1 MRRLFALIGL
11 TYLSTLTV
19 VFYLHDS
26 VTVAVITVISV
37 AVVLA
42 SLILKKLR
50 PKLTVSKTLIWAAVT
65 AMCALLSIFLYENI
79 YVDPIIDNYSDK
91 EISFTGFIC
100 DQPTLTDKAVDYI
113 IQTDTVNNEPAKIKI
128 YLRSYESSD
137 AEAFDKIKGSAVVTE
152 EEASN
157 RKSERIFLS
166 VNTSQPYTLKKTGEK
181 QFSLYAL
188 AVGARQWA
196 QSVINRY
203 MYGDSVYLARA
214 VLLGEKRGLPLEI
227 RRDFTRTGT
236 SHLVVVSG
244 MHFSVTLCL
253 FVFLLRKLYVRWLR
267 FCLMALLIIGY
278 CALTGFYPSVM
289 RAGIM
294 LLILFGGEC
303 LRRTHDSLNSL
314 GFAGLCLSVLN
325 PYAVGDIGMLLSF
338 AATIGIL
345 LWASPILG
353 FMRRVTRLDRLN
365 KTVYS
370 RSRKTHALKSGRHR
384 YIFCLT
390 LAKVALRIPNLIL
403 SIFAVSVSACA
414 WTMPLSVIFFGR
426 TALLAV
432 PLSVIA
438 EPLAAVI
445 LWSSLLTVCL
455 CFVPPL
461 ASVCAA
467 VCGLCCR
474 ALTGIIS
481 ACADLPFAY
490 VRTDETYHYIW
501 LAVTAVLVAAG
512 YILRENYKL
521 DKAYI
526 RCAAAFSL
534 AVLMM
539 GYSVTALLADK
550 DAYLSV
556 FSSGN
561 GVTVAVAKER
571 NLSLLSCGGSYK
583 TYSETVREIGKNSD
597 IIDMLIIPKMNY
609 SHSRYLY
616 SLEEEFDVEKI
627 LVYDNGED
635 ANDFDTD
642 KASFLDSSVEYRFGL
657 NDEVTDCFLAEK
669 SFTAQYLTSPA
680 VSALYLTSG
689 ADIQKLPESWRSPDV
704 LILEG
709 SPKNLSLMRCGELY
723 FTGNESVWER
733 GQNDFSEVSRHAY
746 FIRNQN
752 LKLPLSV
759 RNWYE

>member
-26 VTVAVITVISV
+26 VTVAVITVIC
-37 AVVLA
+37 VVVVVA
-42 SLILKKLR
+42 SLIQKKLF
-50 PKLTVSKTLIWAAVT
+50 PKLMIGKTLICAAVT
-65 AMCALLSIFLYENI
+65 VMCAMLSIFLYENI
-79 YVDPIIDNYSDK
+79 YVEPIIDNYSDK

-113 IQTDTVNNEPAKIKI
+113 IQTDTVNNEPAGIKI
-128 YLRSYESSD
+128 YLRSYRAED

-166 VNTSQPYTLKKTGEK
+166 VDTSQPYTVKKTGEK
-181 QFSLYAL
+181 QFSLYAF

-214 VLLGEKRGLPLEI
+214 ILLGEKRGLPFEI
-227 RRDFTRTGT
+227 KRDFTRTGT

-253 FVFLLRKLYVRWLR
+253 FVFLLRKLYMRRLR
-267 FCLMALLIIGY
+267 FCLMVLLIFGY

-289 RAGIM
+289 RSGIM
-294 LLILFGGEC
+294 LIIMFGGDC
-303 LRRTHDSLNSL
+303 IRRTHDSLNSL
-314 GFAGLCLSVLN
+314 GFAGLCLSLFN

-338 AATIGIL
+338 AATIGIV
-345 LWASPILG
+345 LWEPPIFG
-353 FMRRVTRLDRLN
+353 FMRRVTRLDRLS
-365 KTVYS
+365 KSVYT
-370 RSRKTHALKSGRHR
+370 RWRKSSSLKNGRNR
-384 YIFCLT
+384 YSFRLT
-390 LAKVALRIPNLIL
+390 LAVFALRIPNLIL
-403 SIFAVSVSACA
+403 SLLAVSVSAGA

-426 TALLAV
+426 TALLAA

-438 EPLAAVI
+438 EPLAALI

-461 ASVCAA
+461 AYACAA
-467 VCGLCCR
+467 VCGSCCR
-474 ALTGIIS
+474 ALIGIIS
-481 ACADLPFAY
+481 VCADLPFAY
-490 VRTDETYHYIW
+490 VKTDEPYHYIW
-501 LAVTAVLVAAG
+501 LAVIAVLVTAG
-512 YILRENYKL
+512 YILRENRKL
-521 DKAYI
+521 SKTYI
-526 RCAAAFSL
+526 RCSVAFSL

-539 GYSVTALLADK
+539 GYSVSALLADK
-550 DAYLSV
+550 NAYLSV

-561 GVTVAVAKER
+561 GVTVAVTKER
-571 NLSLLSCGGSYK
+571 NLSLLSCGGSYRS
-583 TYSETVREIGKNSD
+583 YSETVREIGRNSD

-616 SLEEEFDVEKI
+616 SIEEEFDVEKI
-627 LVYDNGED
+627 LVYDSGKY
-635 ANDFDTD
+635 ANDFDAD
-642 KASFLDSSVEYRFGL
+642 KARFLDSSVEYRFGL
-657 NDEVTDCFLAEK
+657 NEEVTDCFLAEK

-680 VSALYLTSG
+680 GSVLYLTTG
-689 ADIQKLPESWRSPDV
+689 ADIQKLPESWREPDV

-709 SPKNLSLMRCGELY
+709 SPKKLSLLRCGDLY
-723 FTGNESVWER
+723 FTGSESVWER
-733 GQNDFSEVSRHAY
+733 GQHDFSEVSRHAY

-759 RNWYE
+759 SE